1 MKFYK
6 SAARIMTMTLL
17 AGAFAS
23 TTWAAP
29 SLSQPG
35 EDINEQLPKAA
46 AEVENNVG
54 SPNTSVPDV
63 KFTLKNIKLDAAEL
77 RVDQAALAKILQG
90 CINREMTL
98 AEFNQEIDK
107 VTAYCRKHGY
117 PASAA
122 YLPPQDSKDGSVVIK
137 VIPGRYGKVN
147 IDNHS
152 RLKQDIVEGFIK
164 NLKSGDIIRVDKLET
179 ALYGI
184 SDLSGTKAVAV
195 LSPGMDFGTS
205 DLTVRV
211 EDGKTSNTV
220 LYAEN
225 YGSRPSGRYRYGVQE
240 SLYNV
245 GGRGDKLNLGGLISN
260 SHMRNF
266 YVNYEALVGRG
277 GTTLG
282 LGVSRMDYK
291 IGGAFSNLAPKGKA
305 DTISL
310 FGKAPI
316 YHLVDRKLAFTYGF
330 DYRNLKDEYR
340 NFSTLNRKK
349 HSTSVHA
356 GVEGFQRFDGSV
368 VNFNAQVT
376 TGRMNLDSD
385 TPGGKQLDDMA
396 KTDGHFTK
404 FNASVTGVQALGH
417 KTDIMLKLS
426 GQKASRALD
435 SSEQF
440 YLGGANGVRAY
451 PQGEGSGDDG
461 FQGTAELR
469 YYTDV
474 PGLVLSTYFD
484 MGHTHL
490 RREDVNYNL
499 KGWGIGISYT
509 KPNDWFARFDYAR
522 RIGGDDH
529 MSNDAH
535 SKGRMW
541 FILGKIW

>member
-6 SAARIMTMTLL
+6 SAAKIMTLTLL

-23 TTWAAP
+23 TAWAAQ

-35 EDINEQLPKAA
+35 EDINEQLPKGTAA
-46 AEVENNVG
+46 VENNVG
-54 SPNTSVPDV
+54 SPNSQVPDV
-63 KFTLKNIKLDAAEL
+63 KFTLKNIKLDASELHLDQAEL
-77 RVDQAALAKILQG
+77 QKILQG
-90 CINREMTL
+90 CLNREMTL

-107 VTAYCRKHGY
+107 ITAFCRRHGY

-122 YLPPQDSKDGSVVIK
+122 YLPPQESNDGTVVIK
-137 VIPGRYGKVN
+137 VIPGRYGK
-147 IDNHS
+147 IGIENHS
-152 RLKQDIVEGFIK
+152 RLKQDIVQGFI
-164 NLKSGDIIRVDKLET
+164 NGLKPGDIIRASKLET

-195 LSPGMDFGTS
+195 LSPGEDFGTS
-205 DLTVRV
+205 NLTVRV

-225 YGSRPSGRYRYGVQE
+225 YGSKSSGRYRYGVQE

-245 GGRGDKLNLGGLISN
+245 GGRGDKINLGGMISN
-260 SHMRNF
+260 SHMKNF

-291 IGGAFSNLAPKGKA
+291 IGGALANLGMTGKA

-310 FGKAPI
+310 FGKTPV

-340 NFSTLNRKK
+340 NFSLLDRKK
-349 HSTSVHA
+349 NSASVHV
-356 GVEGFQRFDGSV
+356 GVEGFQRGDSSV

-376 TGRMNLDSD
+376 TGRMNLKSD
-385 TPGGKQLDDMA
+385 TAGGKILDNEA
-396 KTDGHFTK
+396 HTDGTFTK
-404 FNASVTGVQALGH
+404 FNASVTGVQSLGH
-417 KTDIMLKLS
+417 KTDLMVKLS
-426 GQKASRALD
+426 GQQASRNLD

-461 FQGTAELR
+461 WQGTAELR

-490 RREDVNYNL
+490 RREDTNYNL

-529 MSNDAH
+529 MSNDAR
-535 SKGRMW
+535 SKGRLW